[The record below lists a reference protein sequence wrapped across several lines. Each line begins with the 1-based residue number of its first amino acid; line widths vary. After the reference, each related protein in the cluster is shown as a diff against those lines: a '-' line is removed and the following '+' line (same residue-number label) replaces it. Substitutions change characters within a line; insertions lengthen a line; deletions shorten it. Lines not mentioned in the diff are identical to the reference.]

1 MIRKVKD
8 PFRVELSRLTGKV
21 AAYQKLGDMSSA
33 RYWASELQSY
43 LIRMGLLIDNDARVH
58 HNGPQFGE
66 TPKAK
71 TETTR

>member
-1 MIRKVKD
+1 MPRKKKD
-8 PFRVELSRLTGKV
+8 PFRVELSRLTGKL
-21 AAYQKLGDMSSA
+21 AAYQALGDVVSA

-43 LIRMGLLIDNDARVH
+43 LIRMGLLIDNGTRVH
-58 HNGPQFGE
+58 HNVPQFTE